1 MGIEVRYANPSNPD
15 NFKKLSDKK
24 TRLFYA
30 ETLPNPSLRVFPIS
44 EVADIGKNLGI
55 PLIVDNTACPI
66 ICRPIEH
73 GAAIVMH
80 SLTKY
85 MGGHGTSIGGII
97 IDSGNFDWSKNK
109 SRHQNICCLLYTS
122 DAADE

>member
-1 MGIEVRYANPSNPD
+1 MKKLFNNTLKSMGIEVRYADPSNPD
-15 NFKKLSDKK
+15 NFKKLCDEK

-30 ETLPNPSLRVFPIS
+30 ETLPNPSLRVFPIG
-44 EVADIGKNLGI
+44 EVSDIGKSLGI

-66 ICRPIEH
+66 ICKPIEH

-85 MGGHGTSIGGII
+85 LSLIHI
-97 IDSGNFDWSKNK
+97 
-109 SRHQNICCLLYTS
+109 
-122 DAADE
+122 

>member
-1 MGIEVRYANPSNPD
+1 MGIEVRYADPSNPD
-15 NFKKLSDKK
+15 NFKKLCDEK

-30 ETLPNPSLRVFPIS
+30 ETLPNPSLRVFPIG
-44 EVADIGKNLGI
+44 EVADIGKSLGI

-66 ICRPIEH
+66 ICKPIEH

-85 MGGHGTSIGGII
+85 
-97 IDSGNFDWSKNK
+97 
-109 SRHQNICCLLYTS
+109 CCLLYTS
-122 DAADE
+122 PSPRD